1 MPKNKGAGGKNRR
14 KGKGTSDIPI
24 ELIYKGPDQMYGQ
37 VTKSL
42 GNGFLEIMCFSDK
55 GNVIKR
61 AHIRGK
67 MRRRVWMVVGDII
80 LVNHRGFQEGT
91 CDIVH
96 KYTSHDVRI
105 LRSQKHLPAQI
116 NVNEEEEPNAD
127 DAFV

>member
-1 MPKNKGAGGKNRR
+1 
-14 KGKGTSDIPI
+14 
-24 ELIYKGPDQMYGQ
+24 MYGQ

-42 GNGFLEIMCFSDK
+42 GNGFFEIMCFSDK

-67 MRRRVWMVVGDII
+67 MRRRVWMIVGDVI

-96 KYTSHDVRI
+96 KYSSHDVRI

-116 NVNEEEEPNAD
+116 NINEEEEPTAD
-127 DAFV
+127 DAFVFNNSDDEEESVPDQQRNFDLPSSESDEER